1 MGVAEIKQE
10 IEKYEASINTQQQSF
25 LVQRQ
30 QIVDAIKPF
39 VKTRLKQEVEN
50 EVKHNPEHTKEL
62 GKTTLSEMKAK
73 LGELLENSDQIVDET
88 FADDALWTYVN
99 YRILPDGDRFGQGY
113 NNRKSAKEKLLN
125 GIKTIIGRA
134 GKILIDYQYIKV
146 GGQYRWDTDV
156 RYDYTR
162 AGKGAAKLVYGYGLS
177 LSKDIEKLIEEYCK
191 CIDSLHEASAKVLDL
206 QKALSEQEAVDLWD
220 EV

>member
-39 VKTRLKQEVEN
+39 AKARLKQEVEN

-62 GKTTLSEMKAK
+62 GKTALSEMKAQ
-73 LGELLENSDQIVDET
+73 LTELLENSDQIVDET

-99 YRILPDGDRFGQGY
+99 YRILPDGDRPGQGY

-134 GKILIDYQYIKV
+134 GKILIDYKYIEV
-146 GGQYRWDTDV
+146 GGQYRWDTGV
-156 RYDYTR
+156 RYDYTQ

-177 LSKDIEKLIEEYCK
+177 LSQDIEKLIEEYCK
-191 CIDSLHEASAKVLDL
+191 CIDSLHEASGKVLNL
-206 QKALSEQEAVDLWD
+206 QKTLSEQEAVDLWD

>member
-10 IEKYEASINTQQQSF
+10 ILKYEASINAQQQSF

-30 QIVDAIKPF
+30 QIINAIKPF
-39 VKTRLKQEVEN
+39 AKSRLKQEVEN

-62 GKTTLSEMKAK
+62 GKESLSEMKAQ
-73 LGELLENSDQIVDET
+73 LTELLEKSDQIVDET

-99 YRILPDGDRFGQGY
+99 YRILPDGDRFGQRY

-125 GIKTIIGRA
+125 GIKAIIGRA
-134 GKILIDYQYIKV
+134 GKILIDYKYIKV

-162 AGKGAAKLVYGYGLS
+162 AGKGASKLVYGYGLS
-177 LSKDIEKLIEEYCK
+177 LSQDIEKLIEEYCK
-191 CIDSLHEASAKVLDL
+191 CIDSLHEASEKVLDL